1 MPATLVTHFT
11 LRNNDLRAGRSVL
24 EDPTAGELTTMS
36 RDPRELY
43 ELEPDLPDLG
53 SPVLIQALDGFVD
66 AGSAKRLA
74 REHLLESHGSR
85 VVATFDVDVLLD
97 YRARRPAMTY
107 DEDHWADY
115 TDPQLAVHLLHDAD
129 GTPFLVLAGPEPD
142 VRWEGFLACVRQ
154 LVVDLGVRLTVGLN
168 AIPMAVP
175 HTRPLGMIAHATRP
189 EMVAGHEKWVGKVQV
204 PSTAGHLLEYR
215 LGQAGHDA
223 AGFAVAVPHYLAET
237 EFPAAAM
244 ALLES
249 VSGLTGLSLPAG
261 ELLEAAAS
269 VRAQI
274 DEQVGA
280 SEEVG
285 AVVRALEQQYDSYL
299 MGSRRSLL
307 AEMGGSLPTADELGD
322 ELEKFLADQ
331 QDG

>member
-1 MPATLVTHFT
+1 
-11 LRNNDLRAGRSVL
+11 
-24 EDPTAGELTTMS
+24 MS

>member
-1 MPATLVTHFT
+1 
-11 LRNNDLRAGRSVL
+11 
-24 EDPTAGELTTMS
+24 MS

-53 SPVLIQALDGFVD
+53 NPVMIQALDGFVD
-66 AGSAKRLA
+66 AGAAKRLA
-74 REHLLESHGSR
+74 REHLLASHGSR
-85 VVATFDVDVLLD
+85 VIATFDVNVLLD
-97 YRARRPAMTY
+97 YRARRPVMTY

-115 TDPQLAVHLLHDAD
+115 AEPRLAVHLLHDAD

-142 VRWEGFLACVRQ
+142 VRWEGFLAAVGQ

-189 EMVAGHEKWVGKVQV
+189 EMVAGHEKWVGNVQV
-204 PSTAGHLLEYR
+204 PSSAGHLLEYR
-215 LGQAGHDA
+215 LGKAGHDA

-237 EFPAAAM
+237 EFPAAAI

-261 ELLEAAAS
+261 ALLEAATS

-285 AVVRALEQQYDSYL
+285 AVVHALEQQYDSYL
-299 MGSRRSLL
+299 VGSRRSLL

-331 QDG
+331 QDGA

>member
-1 MPATLVTHFT
+1 
-11 LRNNDLRAGRSVL
+11 
-24 EDPTAGELTTMS
+24 MS

-97 YRARRPAMTY
+97 YRARRPVMTY

-115 TDPQLAVHLLHDAD
+115 TEPQLAVHLLHDAD

-142 VRWEGFLACVRQ
+142 VRWEGFLAGVQQ
-154 LVVDLGVRLTVGLN
+154 LVADLGVRLTVGLN

-215 LGQAGHDA
+215 LGQNGHDA

-261 ELLEAAAS
+261 ELLEAATS

-285 AVVRALEQQYDSYL
+285 AVVRALEQQYDAYL
-299 MGSRRSLL
+299 VGSRRSLL

-322 ELEKFLADQ
+322 ELERFLADQ